1 MMNIIERVF
10 GGGSSEQEQEQFALQ
25 VLIPNMGWVTI
36 ADDFDEEVVESLQS
50 KLIHCNPP
58 CVGSLSPNQ
67 ICVLSMDEMREFDDP
82 TLDEVSHVDIPRTH
96 NIVMH
101 RARQAVTQEYADVN
115 LLTAPY
121 H

>member
-1 MMNIIERVF
+1 MNIIERVF
-10 GGGSSEQEQEQFALQ
+10 GSRSSEQEQTQFAVQ
-25 VLIPNMGWVTI
+25 VLIPNTGWVTI
-36 ADDFDEEVVESLQS
+36 ANDFGEEVVESLQT

-58 CVGSLSPNQ
+58 RVGALSPNQ
-67 ICVLSMDEMREFDDP
+67 IRVLPMNELQESDDP